1 MILSVKWRLNSGEL
15 FKANSSYKFSSSYTD
30 YGFCCKIFPQLDF
43 ENSATKNI
51 DVSQYQSKHAP
62 FMFGFSLF
70 MYLDE
75 DYLSIKPGARN
86 GQRNGLTI
94 LLDVDAFEYEFFPK
108 SSKGFIVALSS
119 AGERPMV
126 RQNGGLRNRIIL
138 TFKHFKIYFQDS
150 M

>member
-1 MILSVKWRLNSGEL
+1 
-15 FKANSSYKFSSSYTD
+15 
-30 YGFCCKIFPQLDF
+30 
-43 ENSATKNI
+43 
-51 DVSQYQSKHAP
+51 
-62 FMFGFSLF
+62 

-126 RQNGGLRNRIIL
+126 RQNGGLRNRIFL
-138 TFKHFKIYFQDS
+138 PFKHFQKYSQDS